1 VNEPANSA
9 VLTPVNSSPKQYG
22 EIWIWSFLMAIVV
35 VLFRIPGF
43 TLSGGQASAL
53 SLPGILHPRMAFWYF
68 AGASLVAM
76 HAALLVSVLYLLR
89 FLRYHLLPPLLVSN
103 PGPMAA
109 SSETPPV
116 GYTLTGT
123 PVVESGEEQATPDS
137 DGVRLL
143 SCAFI
148 AITVA
153 LAVEVAVGACA
164 FLIGFAS

>member
-1 VNEPANSA
+1 MNEPANSA
-9 VLTPVNSSPKQYG
+9 VLTHVNSPPKQYG
-22 EIWIWSFLMAIVV
+22 AIWIWSFLIAIVV
-35 VLFRIPGF
+35 VLFRIEGF
-43 TLSGGQASAL
+43 TLSGGPASAL
-53 SLPGILHPRMAFWYF
+53 LLPGMLNPRMASWYF
-68 AGASLVAM
+68 ASASLLAM
-76 HAALLVSVLYLLR
+76 RAALLVSLLYLLR
-89 FLRYHLLPPLLVSN
+89 FLRYHLLPSLLVSN
-103 PGPMAA
+103 PDPMAA

-123 PVVESGEEQATPDS
+123 PVVESGEEQATADS

-164 FLIGFAS
+164 FLIALAS

>member
-1 VNEPANSA
+1 MNEPADSA
-9 VLTPVNSSPKQYG
+9 VLTHVNSPPKQYG
-22 EIWIWSFLMAIVV
+22 AIWIWSFLMAIVV
-35 VLFRIPGF
+35 VLFRIEGFPGM
-43 TLSGGQASAL
+43 LN
-53 SLPGILHPRMAFWYF
+53 PRMASLYF
-68 AGASLVAM
+68 ASASLVPM
-76 HAALLVSVLYLLR
+76 RAALLVSLLYLLR

-103 PGPMAA
+103 PDPMAA

-123 PVVESGEEQATPDS
+123 PVVESGEEQATADS

-164 FLIGFAS
+164 FLIALAS